1 MLRILLLG
9 HPRITFDD
17 EDVELKRRKALA
29 LLAYLAV
36 TGKSHSRDSLTAI
49 FFPDQD
55 EKQARSGLRLLL
67 TDLNKTPVSDFL
79 VVDRNIIS
87 LREADDLWIDVAQ
100 FLGLLQNNPTTAM
113 MHDAVALYDDH
124 FMQGFTISGSA
135 EYDNWQLISTQHLQ
149 KKFIGVL
156 EQLVNHQLLT
166 NDVHGAIETLERWL
180 TIDPYYE
187 VAQRQLMRAYSYIG
201 QRAMA
206 LHQYGHLQNLLKQEL
221 DESPHPLTLEL
232 YEAIQGNQTIP
243 LFETETPIYG
253 NLPPVPDL
261 IVGREDALQ
270 SMQSRLA
277 ALRDATTTTPKIQI
291 VQGWPGIGKTTL
303 TAMLAHDPYV
313 HMLFP
318 DGVLWTSLGEA
329 PDLFSELTVWANALN
344 VDISGVTTIEALS
357 SRVMV
362 ALKSQRMLIVV
373 DDVWD
378 VAHVTPFRVGGSQ
391 CVMLMTTRLNS
402 VVQSVAVRPQD
413 IYKLPIL
420 SDMDSIALLETL
432 APVAVQEAPDEI
444 RALVHDLEGLP
455 LALQVAGRLL
465 RAEASMG
472 WGVKKLLNELRHD
485 ARLLAENAP
494 ADRQDSQDEVPLTVE
509 ALLRKSTNL
518 LDAES
523 RERFALL
530 GVFAPKPAYFDEDA
544 LQAVWAVDEP
554 RKTIRLLVERGLLE
568 PATQGQFQIH
578 ALLVMHAKSMFTT

>member
-1 MLRILLLG
+1 
-9 HPRITFDD
+9 
-17 EDVELKRRKALA
+17 
-29 LLAYLAV
+29 
-36 TGKSHSRDSLTAI
+36 
-49 FFPDQD
+49 
-55 EKQARSGLRLLL
+55 
-67 TDLNKTPVSDFL
+67 
-79 VVDRNIIS
+79 
-87 LREADDLWIDVAQ
+87 
-100 FLGLLQNNPTTAM
+100 
-113 MHDAVALYDDH
+113 
-124 FMQGFTISGSA
+124 
-135 EYDNWQLISTQHLQ
+135 
-149 KKFIGVL
+149 
-156 EQLVNHQLLT
+156 
-166 NDVHGAIETLERWL
+166 
-180 TIDPYYE
+180 
-187 VAQRQLMRAYSYIG
+187 
-201 QRAMA
+201 MA
-206 LHQYGHLQNLLKQEL
+206 LHQFTHLQNVLKQEL
-221 DESPHPLTLEL
+221 DESPHPRTVDL
-232 YEAIQGNQTIP
+232 YDAIQSNQTIAI
-243 LFETETPIYG
+243 FETETAIYG

-261 IVGREDALQ
+261 IIGREDALKT
-270 SMQSRLA
+270 MQSKLA
-277 ALRDATTTTPKIQI
+277 TLRDATTTSPKIQI

-318 DGVLWTSLGEA
+318 DGVLWTSLGES

-344 VDISGVTTIEALS
+344 VDMSGVTSTEALS

-378 VAHVTPFRVGGSQ
+378 VAHVTPFRVGGAQ
-391 CVMLMTTRLNS
+391 CVMLTTTRLNS
-402 VVQSVAVRPQD
+402 VVQSLAVRPQD

-420 SDMDSIALLETL
+420 SDADSIALLETL

-472 WGVKKLLNELRHD
+472 WGVKNLLDELRHD
-485 ARLLAENAP
+485 ARLLAEIAP
-494 ADRQDSQDEVPLTVE
+494 ADRQDSHDDVPLTIE

-554 RKTIRLLVERGLLE
+554 RTTIRLLVERGLLE
-568 PATQGQFQIH
+568 PATAGQFQIH
-578 ALLVMHAKSMFTT
+578 ALLVMHAKSMFAS